1 MKKYVLRSL
10 PQQHSIWS
18 ANTLWT
24 ISMILKVIKLY
35 LFIEPFNFQT
45 VCCVVSV
52 LKIPFISSLY
62 LIFWFII
69 HCSRCKIQILLIP
82 KLYLKVINV
91 LWMYKHI
98 KCIYANYIVHIMNPW
113 LNMDNLYEI
122 LLTILVDGNGVA
134 IILISLITKSVFIQL
149 QWNKNHWIL
158 IRNANETV

>member
-1 MKKYVLRSL
+1 
-10 PQQHSIWS
+10 
-18 ANTLWT
+18 
-24 ISMILKVIKLY
+24 MILRHISSY
-35 LFIEPFNFQT
+35 LHIECLDFQT
-45 VCCVVSV
+45 VFWAAFV
-52 LKIPFISSLY
+52 LKIPFILSFY

-149 QWNKNHWIL
+149 QWNKNRWIL
-158 IRNANETV
+158 IKNANQTV